1 MSNNDPYCRIQERGS
16 LRQAQ
21 DEREGCSPPLLQRR
35 GSGGGV
41 LAEGVEQPA
50 PQRASLPPPPTP
62 SSEEEGAFASSPIF
76 TPARKLRFLD
86 ELARHGNVRVAAA
99 RCGVSRSGA
108 YLARHRDAAFSDAW
122 RAALV
127 LGRDRAVEEMAE
139 RAIEGWQEPVFYRGR
154 QVAVRR
160 RYDARLLLAHL
171 ARLDKACAEGSG
183 GEAGAEALAARYD
196 ALRGALVGIP
206 DDEVAIFPLDPV
218 HSVQSA
224 PLVAPPPPG

>member
-1 MSNNDPYCRIQERGS
+1 MPKPD
-16 LRQAQ
+16 
-21 DEREGCSPPLLQRR
+21 D
-35 GSGGGV
+35 
-41 LAEGVEQPA
+41 
-50 PQRASLPPPPTP
+50 
-62 SSEEEGAFASSPIF
+62 PIF
-76 TPARKLRFLD
+76 TPSRKLRFLD

-108 YLARHRDAAFSDAW
+108 YLARHRHGIFADAW

-127 LGRDRAVEEMAE
+127 LGRDRAVEEVAE
-139 RAIEGWQEPVFYRGR
+139 RAIHGWQEPVFYRGQ

-183 GEAGAEALAARYD
+183 GERAGVSGAEALAARYD
-196 ALRGALVGIP
+196 ALRGALSQGAVAAA
-206 DDEVAIFPLDPV
+206 AIFPLDPV

-224 PLVAPPPPG
+224 RSKGGLVARPRAG